1 MISVILAGGKGTRIK
16 SDKPKVIH
24 KVNGVP
30 MVKRVTKTLENI
42 GVEKNIYVVGYKKE
56 MVLDVMGNDIPY
68 VVQEEQLGTGHAVL
82 IAKDKIEEYKEDV
95 LITYGDAPL
104 ILESTLTSMKKRFEE
119 NNLDGILLSCEV
131 KNSYAYGRII
141 KKDGKVVNIIEEKDA
156 TEEEKKI
163 KEINV
168 GVYIFK
174 YDKLIYALERLTNN
188 NAQGEYYLTDV
199 VKILSEIGA
208 NIETYITY
216 DEDEILGV
224 NSKEQLAQAENIVKT
239 RKNIELMEKG
249 VILIDPNNTY
259 IEDEVEI
266 GEDTTIYPN
275 TIIQGKTIIGKNCII
290 LGNTRIENSTIADN
304 VKIEAS
310 VVEQSILE
318 TGVTVGPFAHLRPKA
333 NLKENVHV
341 GNFVEIKNATLEK
354 GVKTGHLTYI
364 GDAEVGENT
373 NIGAGTITCNYD
385 GKNKHKTKIGEN
397 SFVGSNTIL
406 VAPVEIG
413 NKSFTAAGSVITK
426 EVPDNAL
433 AFGRAKQTNK
443 EGWNK

>member
-1 MISVILAGGKGTRIK
+1 MISVILAGGKGTRIR

-24 KVNGVP
+24 KVNGIP
-30 MVKRVTKTLENI
+30 MIKRVERTLNNI
-42 GVEKNIYVVGYKKE
+42 GIEKHVFILGYKRE
-56 MVLDVMGNDIPY
+56 MVLEIMGDIPY
-68 VVQEEQLGTGHAVL
+68 VIQEEQLGTGHAVL
-82 IAKDKIEEYKEDV
+82 IAKDKIEEYKQDV

-141 KKDGKVVNIIEEKDA
+141 KKDGKVVDIVEEKDA
-156 TEEEKKI
+156 TEEQKKI

-174 YDKLIYALERLTNN
+174 YDKLIYALERLTND

-199 VKILSEIGA
+199 IKILSEIGA
-208 NIETYITY
+208 NIETYVTY

-224 NSKEQLAQAENIVKT
+224 NSKEQLAQAENIVKM
-239 RKNIELMEKG
+239 RKNTELMTNG
-249 VILIDPNNTY
+249 VILIDPNNCY
-259 IEDEVEI
+259 IEDDVEI

-275 TIIQGKTIIGKNCII
+275 TIIQGKTKIGKNCVI
-290 LGNTRIENSTIADN
+290 LGNTRIENSIIADN

>member
-1 MISVILAGGKGTRIK
+1 MISVILAGGKGTRIR

-30 MVKRVTKTLENI
+30 MVKRVTNTLENI
-42 GVEKNIYVVGYKKE
+42 GITNNIYIIGYKRE
-56 MVLDVMGNDIPY
+56 MVLDVMGDIPY

-82 IAKDKIEEYKEDV
+82 IAKEKIEEHKDDV

-104 ILESTLTSMKKRFEE
+104 IREETLFSMKKIFEE
-119 NNLDGILLSCEV
+119 KKLDGILLSCEV

-141 KKDGKVVNIIEEKDA
+141 KDNGKVVNIIEEKDA

-199 VKILSEIGA
+199 VKILSESGA
-208 NIETYITY
+208 NIETYVTL

-224 NSKEQLAQAENIVKT
+224 NSKDQLAQAEKIVKN
-239 RKNIELMEKG
+239 RKNNKLMENG

-266 GEDTTIYPN
+266 GEDTVIYPN
-275 TIIQGKTIIGKNCII
+275 TIIQGKTKIGKNCVI
-290 LGNTRIENSTIADN
+290 LGNTRIENSIISDN

>member
-1 MISVILAGGKGTRIK
+1 MISVILAGGKGTRIR

-30 MVKRVTKTLENI
+30 MVKRVTNTLENI
-42 GVEKNIYVVGYKKE
+42 GITNNIYIIGYKRE
-56 MVLDVMGNDIPY
+56 MVLDVMGDIPY

-82 IAKDKIEEYKEDV
+82 IAKEKIEEHKDDV

-104 ILESTLTSMKKRFEE
+104 IREETLFSMKKIFEE
-119 NNLDGILLSCEV
+119 KKLDGILLSCEV

-141 KKDGKVVNIIEEKDA
+141 KDNGKVVNIIEEKDA

-199 VKILSEIGA
+199 VKILSESGA
-208 NIETYITY
+208 NIETYVTL

-224 NSKEQLAQAENIVKT
+224 NSKDQLAQAEKIVKN
-239 RKNIELMEKG
+239 RKNNKLMENG

-266 GEDTTIYPN
+266 GEDTVIYPN
-275 TIIQGKTIIGKNCII
+275 TIIQGKTKIGKNCVI
-290 LGNTRIENSTIADN
+290 LGNTRIENSIISDN

-397 SFVGSNTIL
+397 SFIGSNTIL
-406 VAPVEIG
+406 VAPVEVG
-413 NKSFTAAGSVITK
+413 KKAFTAAGSVITK